1 MSSSGVCR
9 LPLEVG
15 GDEVDD
21 VPHAFPGG
29 GLCLRH
35 WTIDHGGKRDGRV
48 MALQAGQNVLRHH
61 PDQLAALGF
70 KLASKDRFQTLESI

>member
-21 VPHAFPGG
+21 VSHAFPGG

-35 WTIDHGGKRDGRV
+35 WTIDHGG
-48 MALQAGQNVLRHH
+48 
-61 PDQLAALGF
+61 
-70 KLASKDRFQTLESI
+70 